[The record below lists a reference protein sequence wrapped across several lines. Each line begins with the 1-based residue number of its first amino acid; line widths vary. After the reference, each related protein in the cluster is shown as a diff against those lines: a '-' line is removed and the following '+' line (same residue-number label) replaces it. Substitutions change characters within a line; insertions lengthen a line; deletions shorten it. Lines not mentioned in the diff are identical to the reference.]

1 MCGPI
6 GLGILGAEPA
16 KDRIYDSPYF
26 IPVYV
31 VLVVFALVIWAEEE
45 FRIRKRRRKPEEEI
59 KDE

>member
-31 VLVVFALVIWAEEE
+31 VLVVLALVIWAQEE
-45 FRIRKRRRKPEEEI
+45 FRICKRRRKTEEKI